1 MQSSNRLK
9 VALAQ
14 GRQAFGAWQML
25 PGANIS
31 RLLAR
36 TNADWVCV
44 DCEHGNMDDGAMHD
58 AVPAIAALGVSPIVR
73 LPDMQSWMVKREW
86 TLLDDFEKCDADV
99 LVGALDCGAHG
110 ILVPLLRTVKE
121 AEDLVQAA
129 KFPPLGRRGFGSPI
143 AMERFSPMPTF
154 TQYLQQANDTLLT
167 IVQIETQE
175 ALDAVDQIAA
185 VDGIDVL
192 FIGPFDL
199 GNNIGHPIVGA
210 MAPELKAALAK
221 ILEASHK
228 AGKKCGI
235 YSTGGEQARLFAE
248 QGFDMI
254 SFATDYTL
262 LESTVKD
269 SLAIASG
276 GPKAAKGVSY

>member
-73 LPDMQSWMVKREW
+73 LPDMQSWMVKR
-86 TLLDDFEKCDADV
+86 
-99 LVGALDCGAHG
+99 ALDCGAHG

-199 GNNIGHPIVGA
+199 GNNIGHPIVGE
-210 MAPELKAALAK
+210 MAPELKAALAR

-276 GPKAAKGVSY
+276 GPKAARGVSY